1 VSASEQKIAP
11 QGLNMEVNHARS
23 PPCARKARRISNRR
37 RANGA
42 METGL
47 ISIRLQRRNGWN
59 ARPIDSTDR
68 RNIMPLKNG
77 SSQSV
82 VSSNIKTLVDEW
94 KKDGS
99 IGTSHP
105 PTKKKAI
112 KQAVAI
118 AMAKAG
124 KSRNTQPRTRKVS

>member
-1 VSASEQKIAP
+1 
-11 QGLNMEVNHARS
+11 
-23 PPCARKARRISNRR
+23 
-37 RANGA
+37 
-42 METGL
+42 METGW
-47 ISIRLQRRNGWN
+47 ISIRLQCRDWWK
-59 ARPIDSTDR
+59 ARPVDSADR
-68 RNIMPLKNG
+68 RNIMPLRKG

-82 VSSNIKTLVDEW
+82 VSSNIKTLVDDW

-118 AMAKAG
+118 ALGKAG
-124 KSRNTQPRTRKVS
+124 KSRNT